1 VALIDSAQRETGK
14 PRMMRGFFIIPWL
27 RYPTIATHG
36 NFWNTSIAHVFSH
49 ESDQH
54 FALQKC

>member
-1 VALIDSAQRETGK
+1 
-14 PRMMRGFFIIPWL
+14 MMRGFFIIPWL